1 MQALTPTAHCGWC
14 SSLQETP
21 EGGATLVKE
30 PGLTMWHDTVRH
42 LFGSED
48 TAQRI
53 PICASLQL
61 PTTAAGQGQ
70 LEAWV
75 PLPAP
80 L

>member
-1 MQALTPTAHCGWC
+1 MLQRRSWCTA
-14 SSLQETP
+14 LQEKQA
-21 EGGATLVKE
+21 GGATLVKE

-48 TAQRI
+48 TAQHI
-53 PICASLQL
+53 PIYASLQL

-70 LEAWV
+70 QEAWV
-75 PLPAP
+75 PLTAP